1 MLLRRYERF
10 PTERVPLREEL
21 LRLGLTINEFL
32 GCWLV
37 DEAMFSWIMRDP
49 EWFAFRAKVLLAKA
63 ATAVPDL
70 MLEVEWAS
78 KSPKLL

>member
-21 LRLGLTINEFL
+21 LRLLLTIKEFL
-32 GCWLV
+32 GYWLV
-37 DEAMFSWIMRDP
+37 DEAMFSCMMRDP
-49 EWFAFRAKVLLAKA
+49 EWFVFRAKVLLAKA

-70 MLEVEWAS
+70 ILKVELTS
-78 KSPKLL
+78 KSPMLL